1 MPSTTAR
8 RMWALEPASYRSPAQ
23 VKEFGSAAP
32 DIPFPIYLIEHD
44 DGLVLFDAG
53 LDPDA
58 AGDPAAVYGE
68 MAERIAIRFDERHL
82 IEPQLAAW
90 GFSLQDVGVVIASH
104 LHFDHAGALKQF
116 PHARILIGAGER
128 EYAQAPE
135 RFASSWFRAEDF
147 DERHGLRF
155 EEIDSDADI
164 WGEGA
169 VSALHLP
176 GHTPGSLGALVRLP
190 ESTFI
195 LTGDA
200 VHARHAYESEIHYH
214 GDVDSVTARAT
225 LRRIAGLAQR
235 EQAEVWIAHDTDDW
249 ERYGGAGEKK

>member
-1 MPSTTAR
+1 MLRSTAK
-8 RMWALEPASYRSPAQ
+8 RMWALEPATYRSPAQ
-23 VKEFGSAAP
+23 LKEFGGAAP
-32 DIPFPIYLIEHD
+32 EIPFPIYLIEHA

-82 IEPQLAAW
+82 IEAQLAQW
-90 GFSLQDVGVVIASH
+90 GFSLADVGVVIASH

-116 PHARILIGAGER
+116 PHARILLGTGELD
-128 EYAQAPE
+128 YAMAPE
-135 RFASSWFRAEDF
+135 RFSSTWFRPEDWQGLDF
-147 DERHGLRF
+147 DE
-155 EEIDSDADI
+155 IDTDVDL
-164 WGEGA
+164 WGDGS

-190 ESTFI
+190 GSSYI

-200 VHARHAYESEIHYH
+200 VHTRQAYESEIHYH
-214 GDVDSVTARAT
+214 GDVDSRTARAT
-225 LRRIAGLAQR
+225 LRRLTSLADT
-235 EQAEVWIAHDTDDW
+235 EQAGVWIAHDTDDW
-249 ERYGGAGEKK
+249 QRFGGAGEKR